1 MSPYIALSHCT
12 ITRRSD
18 DPQESKTLVAVFDF
32 LTDLAFKNHKVQ
44 NELFEYVD
52 DMLRCS
58 ASDQKRLSQA
68 DEADKKEEEGGK
80 RYGGES
86 DEEVEF
92 GESTRLRFPVFFFSS
107 AIERIVRLLAQQRT

>member
-1 MSPYIALSHCT
+1 MH
-12 ITRRSD
+12 RSD

-32 LTDLAFKNHKVQ
+32 LTDLAFKNDKVQ

-58 ASDQKRLSQA
+58 ASDQKNLSELA
-68 DEADKKEEEGGK
+68 EAEKKEEVGSKGFD
-80 RYGGES
+80 GES

-92 GESTRLRFPVFFFSS
+92 GEREPTPTYQSVSYFTNS
-107 AIERIVRLLAQQRT
+107 